1 MTHTFILEP
10 FVFGRFRSY
19 ETPTGL
25 GGTPLVMR
33 SRMSTSAPAKVP
45 TPERPGG
52 APAFGFLDRYF
63 RISERGSSVAREVRG
78 GLATFFA
85 MAYIIV
91 LNPIILGSAKDMYG
105 HQLDNGQL
113 VTATTLSAAFTT
125 LLMGVIGNVP
135 IALAAGLG
143 VNSVVALQLA
153 PRMSWPD
160 AMGMVVLA
168 GFVVMLLVATGLRE
182 RVMNAVPFGLRK
194 AISIGIGL
202 FIMLIGLVDS
212 GFVTRMPDAAQ
223 TTVPLQLGVGGHLT
237 GWPVLI
243 FVLGVLLTF
252 ALIVRKVPGAIL
264 LSIVGMT
271 VVAVI
276 INAVATVPSWGL
288 TVPKWPGNPVS
299 TPDLGLVGE
308 VSLFGGFHKVGI
320 LTGILFVF
328 TVLLSCFFDAMGT
341 IMGISDEAKLTDAE
355 GYMPGINKVL
365 FVDGLAV
372 AAGGASSASAT
383 TAFVESTA
391 GVGEGARTGL
401 ANVVTGGLFAVALF
415 LTPIATMVPSQ
426 AATPALLAVGFLILS
441 NSIKEIDWADYT
453 IAMPAFVTMLMMPF
467 TYSIT
472 NGIGMGFITFT
483 VLRLAAGRARE
494 IPPAMYVV
502 SAVFA
507 FYYLMPALGLT

>member
-1 MTHTFILEP
+1 
-10 FVFGRFRSY
+10 
-19 ETPTGL
+19 
-25 GGTPLVMR
+25 
-33 SRMSTSAPAKVP
+33 MSTSAPAKVP
-45 TPERPGG
+45 APEQPGG
-52 APAFGFLDRYF
+52 TPAYGALDRYF
-63 RISERGSSVAREVRG
+63 RISERGSTLGREIRG

-105 HQLDNGQL
+105 HHLDNGQL
-113 VTATTLSAAFTT
+113 VTATALTAAFTT

-168 GFVVMLLVATGLRE
+168 GLVVMLLVATGLRE

-223 TTVPLQLGVGGHLT
+223 TTVPLQLGVGGHLN

-243 FVLGVLLTF
+243 FVLGALLTF

-264 LSIVGMT
+264 ISIVGMT
-271 VVAVI
+271 VLALI
-276 INAVATVPSWGL
+276 INSVAHVSTWGL
-288 TVPKWPGNPVS
+288 TVPKWPGNPVA
-299 TPDLGLVGE
+299 TPDFGLVGQF
-308 VSLFGGFHKVGI
+308 SLFGGFSKVGV

-341 IMGISDEAKLTDAE
+341 IMGIGDEAKLTDAQ

-365 FVDGLAV
+365 FVDGIAV
-372 AAGGASSASAT
+372 AAGGASSSSAT

-391 GVGEGARTGL
+391 GVGEGARTGF
-401 ANVVTGGLFAVALF
+401 ANVVTGALFAVALF
-415 LTPIATMVPSQ
+415 LTPVATMVPSQ
-426 AATPALLAVGFLILS
+426 AATPALVAVGFLILS
-441 NSIKEIDWADYT
+441 NSVKEIDWADYT
-453 IAMPAFVTMLMMPF
+453 IAIPAFVTMMMMPF

-472 NGIGMGFITFT
+472 NGIGMGFITFV
-483 VLRLAAGRARE
+483 VLRLAAGRSRE
-494 IPPAMYVV
+494 VPVAMYVV
-502 SAVFA
+502 ASVFA

>member
-1 MTHTFILEP
+1 
-10 FVFGRFRSY
+10 
-19 ETPTGL
+19 
-25 GGTPLVMR
+25 
-33 SRMSTSAPAKVP
+33 MSTSAPAKAP
-45 TPERPGG
+45 TPEKPGG
-52 APAFGFLDRYF
+52 ASAGALDRYF
-63 RISERGSSVAREVRG
+63 KISERGSSVVREVRG

-105 HQLDNGQL
+105 HHLDNGQL
-113 VTATTLSAAFTT
+113 VTATALTAAFTT

-223 TTVPLQLGVGGHLT
+223 TTVPLQLGTGGHLH
-237 GWPVLI
+237 GWPVLVFI
-243 FVLGVLLTF
+243 LGVLLTF
-252 ALIVRKVPGAIL
+252 ALIVRKTPGAIL
-264 LSIVGMT
+264 ISIVGMT
-271 VVAVI
+271 VLAVI
-276 INAVATVPSWGL
+276 VNAVTTIPSWGL
-288 TVPKWPGNPVS
+288 TVPKWPGNPVA
-299 TPDLGLVGE
+299 TPDFGLVGK
-308 VSLFGGFHKVGI
+308 VSLFGGFSKVGV

-341 IMGISDEAKLTDAE
+341 IMGISDEAKLTDAQ

-401 ANVVTGGLFAVALF
+401 ANVVTGGLFTLALF

-426 AATPALLAVGFLILS
+426 AATPALIAVGFLILS
-441 NSIKEIDWADYT
+441 NSVKEIDWADYT
-453 IAMPAFVTMLMMPF
+453 IAIPAFVTMLMMPF

-483 VLRLAAGRARE
+483 ILRLAAGRARE
-494 IPPAMYVV
+494 IPPPMYLV

-507 FYYLMPALGLT
+507 FYYLMPALGLL

>member
-1 MTHTFILEP
+1 MPSSATAP
-10 FVFGRFRSY
+10 VDAK
-19 ETPTGL
+19 PPMPPQ
-25 GGTPLVMR
+25 GGID
-33 SRMSTSAPAKVP
+33 
-45 TPERPGG
+45 
-52 APAFGFLDRYF
+52 GFF
-63 RISERGSSVAREVRG
+63 KITERGSTLVREVRG
-78 GLATFFA
+78 GFATFFA

-113 VTATTLSAAFTT
+113 VTATALVAAFTT

-143 VNSVVALQLA
+143 VNTVVALQLA

-182 RVMNAVPFGLRK
+182 RVMSAVPLGLRK
-194 AISIGIGL
+194 GIAIGIGL

-212 GFVTRMPDAAQ
+212 GFVSRMPDAAH
-223 TTVPLQLGVGGHLT
+223 TTVPLQLGGDGHLN
-237 GWPVLI
+237 GWPVLV
-243 FVLGVLLTF
+243 FVLGALLT
-252 ALIVRKVPGAIL
+252 LSLLVRKVPGAIL
-264 LSIVGMT
+264 ISIVAMT
-271 VVAVI
+271 ILAMI

-288 TVPKWPGNPVS
+288 TTPEWPGNPVAA
-299 TPDLGLVGE
+299 PDFGLVGQ
-308 VSLFGGFHKVGI
+308 VSLFGGFEKVGL

-328 TVLLSCFFDAMGT
+328 TVLLSTFFDAMGT
-341 IMGISDEAKLTDAE
+341 IMGVSDEAKLTDAN
-355 GYMPGINKVL
+355 GNVPGMNKVL
-365 FVDGLAV
+365 FVDGIAV
-372 AAGGASSASAT
+372 AAGGASSSSAT
-383 TAFVESTA
+383 TCFVESTA
-391 GVGEGARTGL
+391 GVGEGARTGF
-401 ANVVTGGLFAVALF
+401 ANIVTGALFAVALF

-441 NSIKEIDWADYT
+441 GSIGRIDWSDFT
-453 IAMPAFVTMLMMPF
+453 IAIPAFLTMMMMPF

-472 NGIGMGFITFT
+472 NGIGIGFISFT
-483 VLRLAAGRARE
+483 VLRLAAGRGRE
-494 IPPAMYVV
+494 VPVAMYAV

>member
-1 MTHTFILEP
+1 
-10 FVFGRFRSY
+10 
-19 ETPTGL
+19 
-25 GGTPLVMR
+25 
-33 SRMSTSAPAKVP
+33 MSTSAPAKVP
-45 TPERPGG
+45 APQQPGG
-52 APAFGFLDRYF
+52 TSGHGALDRHF
-63 RISERGSSVAREVRG
+63 RISERGSTLSREVRG
-78 GLATFFA
+78 GFATFFA

-113 VTATTLSAAFTT
+113 VTATAVTAAFTT
-125 LLMGVIGNVP
+125 LLMGVVGNVP

-168 GFVVMLLVATGLRE
+168 GFIVMVLVATGLRE
-182 RVMNAVPFGLRK
+182 RVMNAVPYSLRK

-212 GFVTRMPDAAQ
+212 GFVSRIPDVAR
-223 TTVPLQLGVGGHLT
+223 TTVPLQLGGDGHLN
-237 GWPVLI
+237 GWPVLV
-243 FVLGVLLTF
+243 FVLGALLTL
-252 ALIVRKVPGAIL
+252 ALIVRKVSGAIL
-264 LSIVGMT
+264 ISIVTMT
-271 VVAVI
+271 VLAVI
-276 INAVATVPSWGL
+276 INAVADIPSWGL
-288 TVPKWPGNPVS
+288 TTPKWPGNPVAA
-299 TPDLGLVGE
+299 PDFGLIGE
-308 VSLFGGFHKVGI
+308 VSLFGGFAKVGV
-320 LTGILFVF
+320 LTGVLFVF

-341 IMGISDEAKLTDAE
+341 IMGVSDEARLTDAQ
-355 GYMPGINKVL
+355 GQMPGINKVL

-372 AAGGASSASAT
+372 AAGGASSSSAT

-391 GVGEGARTGL
+391 GVGEGARTGF
-401 ANVVTGGLFAVALF
+401 ANVVTGGLFTVALF

-441 NSIKEIDWADYT
+441 GSVKEIDWADHT
-453 IAMPAFVTMLMMPF
+453 LAIPAFVTMVMMPF

-472 NGIGMGFITFT
+472 NGIGMGFITFV
-483 VLRLAAGRARE
+483 VLRLAVGRGRE
-494 IPPAMYVV
+494 IPAAMYVV

>member
-1 MTHTFILEP
+1 
-10 FVFGRFRSY
+10 
-19 ETPTGL
+19 
-25 GGTPLVMR
+25 
-33 SRMSTSAPAKVP
+33 MSTSAPAKVP
-45 TPERPGG
+45 APEQPGAG
-52 APAFGFLDRYF
+52 PVHALDRYF
-63 RISERGSSVAREVRG
+63 KISERGSTLPREIRG
-78 GLATFFA
+78 GFATFFA

-113 VTATTLSAAFTT
+113 VTATCVTAAFTT

-168 GFVVMLLVATGLRE
+168 GLVVMLLVATGLRE

-212 GFVTRMPDAAQ
+212 GFVSRIPDAAH
-223 TTVPLQLGVGGHLT
+223 TTVPLQLGADGHLL
-237 GWPVLI
+237 GWPVLV
-243 FVLGVLLTF
+243 FVLGALLTL

-264 LSIVGMT
+264 ISIVAMT
-271 VVAVI
+271 VLALI
-276 INAVATVPSWGL
+276 INAVAHIPSWGL
-288 TVPKWPGNPVS
+288 TTPEWPGNPVA
-299 TPDLGLVGE
+299 TPDFGLIGD
-308 VSLFGGFHKVGI
+308 VSLFGGFGEVGV
-320 LTGILFVF
+320 LTGVLFVF

-341 IMGISDEAKLTDAE
+341 IMGVSDEAKLTDAKGE
-355 GYMPGINKVL
+355 MPGINKVL

-372 AAGGASSASAT
+372 AAGGASSSSAT

-391 GVGEGARTGL
+391 GVGEGARTGF
-401 ANVVTGGLFAVALF
+401 ANLVTGGLFTFALF
-415 LTPIATMVPSQ
+415 LTPVATMVPSQ
-426 AATPALLAVGFLILS
+426 AATPALLAVGFMILA
-441 NSIKEIDWADYT
+441 NSVKEIDWADYT
-453 IAMPAFVTMLMMPF
+453 IAVPAFITMVMMPF

-472 NGIGMGFITFT
+472 NGIGMGFITF
-483 VLRLAAGRARE
+483 VLLRLVAGRARE
-494 IPPAMYVV
+494 IPVPMYVV
-502 SAVFA
+502 SAVFT

>member
-1 MTHTFILEP
+1 
-10 FVFGRFRSY
+10 
-19 ETPTGL
+19 
-25 GGTPLVMR
+25 
-33 SRMSTSAPAKVP
+33 MSTSAPAKVP
-45 TPERPGG
+45 APEQPGG
-52 APAFGFLDRYF
+52 VPAYGALDRYF
-63 RISERGSSVAREVRG
+63 RITERGSTLPREIRG

-91 LNPIILGSAKDMYG
+91 LNPIILSSAKDMYG
-105 HQLDNGQL
+105 HHLNGGQL
-113 VTATTLSAAFTT
+113 VTATALTAAFST

-135 IALAAGLG
+135 IAMAAGLG

-153 PRMSWPD
+153 PRMTWPD
-160 AMGMVVLA
+160 AMGMVVWA
-168 GFVVMLLVATGLRE
+168 GFVVMALVATGLRE

-212 GFVTRMPDAAQ
+212 GFVTRMPDVAD
-223 TTVPLQLGVGGHLT
+223 TTVPLQLGVGGHLN

-243 FVLGVLLTF
+243 FILGVLLTF

-264 LSIVGMT
+264 ISIVGMT
-271 VVAVI
+271 VLAVV
-276 INAVATVPSWGL
+276 INAVAKIPAWGL
-288 TVPKWPGNPVS
+288 TVPKWPGNPVA
-299 TPDLGLVGE
+299 TPDFGLIGHF
-308 VSLFGGFHKVGI
+308 SLFGGFSKVGV
-320 LTGILFVF
+320 LTGVLFVF

-341 IMGISDEAKLTDAE
+341 IMGVSDEAKLTDAQ

-372 AAGGASSASAT
+372 AAGGASSSSAT

-391 GVGEGARTGL
+391 GVGEGARTGF
-401 ANVVTGGLFAVALF
+401 ANVVTGGLFALSLF
-415 LTPIATMVPSQ
+415 LTPVATMVPSQ
-426 AATPALLAVGFLILS
+426 AATPALVAVGFLILS
-441 NSIKEIDWADYT
+441 NSVKEIDWADYT
-453 IAMPAFVTMLMMPF
+453 IAIPAFVTMLMMPF

-472 NGIGMGFITFT
+472 NGIGMGFITFV
-483 VLRLAAGRARE
+483 VLRLVAGRAKE
-494 IPPAMYVV
+494 IPAAMYVV